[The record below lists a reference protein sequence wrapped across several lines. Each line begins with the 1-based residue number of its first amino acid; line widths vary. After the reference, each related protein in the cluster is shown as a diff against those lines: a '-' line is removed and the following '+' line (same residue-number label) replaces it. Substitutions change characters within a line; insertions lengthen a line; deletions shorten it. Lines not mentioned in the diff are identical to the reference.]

1 MSQNNEGFDLI
12 KHPRLEDKD
21 ELLSA
26 SWIPNFFPPTDLCF
40 VFFPPSFLLLTPLHH
55 SVLS

>member
-12 KHPRLEDKD
+12 KHLRLEDKD

-26 SWIPNFFPPTDLCF
+26 SWIPNFFPLTDLCF
-40 VFFPPSFLLLTPLHH
+40 FFSLLLLTPLHH